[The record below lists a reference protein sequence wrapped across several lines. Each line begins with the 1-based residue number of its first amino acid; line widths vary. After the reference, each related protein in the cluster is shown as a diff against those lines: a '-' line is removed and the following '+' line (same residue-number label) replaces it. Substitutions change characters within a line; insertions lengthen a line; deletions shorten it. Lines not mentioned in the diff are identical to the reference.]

1 MAPTSMHTAPG
12 AKGVRR
18 SLPGASCLCLCASLL
33 AVLLPLPARG
43 QQTESKGTQS
53 ISMPPP
59 PTSVLLPAANHAPD
73 ANDIMEMKQK
83 KLKRASFEAANAER
97 KRQLDSDSAMIL
109 KLASELKA
117 ELDMAPRN
125 TLSVSAVRKVQEIER
140 LAHSVQ
146 LKMKLTVG
154 AD

>member
-1 MAPTSMHTAPG
+1 MAPTSMHTAQG
-12 AKGVRR
+12 TKGVRR
-18 SLPGASCLCLCASLL
+18 SLPGAFCLCLCAGLL
-33 AVLLPLPARG
+33 AVLLPVPALG
-43 QQTESKGTQS
+43 QQTVSQGLQT
-53 ISMPPP
+53 ISEPPK
-59 PTSVLLPAANHAPD
+59 PTSILLPAANHAPD
-73 ANDIMEMKQK
+73 ANDLMELNQK

-117 ELDMAPRN
+117 EVDMAPRN
-125 TLSVSAVRKVQEIER
+125 TLSVSAMRKAQEIER
-140 LAHSVQ
+140 LAHNVQ